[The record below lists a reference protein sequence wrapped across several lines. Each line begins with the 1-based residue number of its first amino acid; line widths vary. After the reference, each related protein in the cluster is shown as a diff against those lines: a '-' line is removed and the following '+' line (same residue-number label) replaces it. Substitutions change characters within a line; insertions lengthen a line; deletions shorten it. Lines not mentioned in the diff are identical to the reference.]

1 MAHYPNTPGFTGTLR
16 PLRFEGDLYDL
27 ELDGEVPSQLDGTFH
42 RVHPDAQFAPRFESD
57 QFFNGD
63 GMITQFRFENGRIH
77 FKQRYAQTDKWKLE
91 RAAGKALFGAYRN
104 PLTDEPAVQGRIRG
118 TANTN
123 VIVHARKLFAL
134 KEDSPPLVMDPLT
147 LETQGYSDFG
157 GRLHSQTFCAHPKID
172 HASGNMCAFS
182 YASKG
187 LLTRDCSYMEIN
199 AQGELVHEAF
209 FEAPYYCMMHDFG
222 LTQDYAVFHVV
233 PIISSWERLKAG
245 LPHFGFDT
253 TLPVYVGVLP
263 RKGTAKEMRWFRSP
277 TLFASHV
284 MNAFNDG
291 TRIHFDTPVAK
302 NNMFPFFPDV
312 HGAPFKPQEA
322 MSFLTRWTIDMASK
336 GDEFTSSE
344 QLTTLFGEFPRI
356 DDRYAAQPYR
366 HGWLLVSDLQKP
378 FEGPGGR
385 ASGLI
390 MNTIAHVDVTTRKQ
404 SSWWAGAQSIA
415 QETCFIPRSRGAAE
429 GDGYL
434 VALIDNLVTNYSD
447 LAIFDAQRVAEG
459 PIARAKLP
467 FRLRPGL
474 HGNWADRSQLPG

>member
-1 MAHYPNTPGFTGTLR
+1 MAHFPRTPGFSGTLR
-16 PLRFEGDLYDL
+16 PGRFEGDLYDL
-27 ELDGEVPSQLDGTFH
+27 ELEGEMPTSLNGTFH
-42 RVHPDAQFAPRFESD
+42 RVHPDAQFAPKFETD

-63 GMITQFRFENGRIH
+63 GLISLFRFEGGRIH
-77 FKQRYAQTDKWKLE
+77 FKQRYAQTDKWRLE
-91 RAAGKALFGAYRN
+91 RQAGRALFGAYRN
-104 PLTDEPAVQGRIRG
+104 PLTDDETVKGRIRG

-123 VIVHARKLFAL
+123 VIVHAKKLYAL
-134 KEDSPPLVMDPLT
+134 KEDSPPLLMDPLT
-147 LETQGYSDFG
+147 LATEGYSNFG

-172 HASGNMCAFS
+172 RASGTMCAFS

-187 LLTRDCSYMEIN
+187 LLTRDCTYMEIN
-199 AQGELVHEAF
+199 AQGELVRETC

-253 TLPVYVGVLP
+253 TLPVYLGVLP
-263 RKGTAKEMRWFRSP
+263 RRGTASEMRWFRSP

-291 TRIHFDTPVAK
+291 TRIHFDIPVAR

-312 HGAPFKPQEA
+312 HGAPFKREEA
-322 MSFLTRWTIDMASK
+322 MSFLTRWTVDMASRS
-336 GDEFTSSE
+336 DAFTGSE
-344 QLTTLFGEFPRI
+344 QLTQLFGEFPRI

-366 HGWLLVSDLQKP
+366 HGWLLVSDLEKP

-390 MNTIAHVDVTTRKQ
+390 MNTLAHIDVSTRKQ
-404 SSWWAGAQSIA
+404 STWWAGAQSII
-415 QETCFIPRSRGAAE
+415 QEPCFIPRSPDAPE
-429 GDGYL
+429 GEGYL
-434 VALIDNLVTNYSD
+434 VGLVDNLVSNYSD
-447 LAIFDAQRVAEG
+447 LLIFDAQRVAEG
-459 PIARAKLP
+459 PMARAKLP

-474 HGNWADRSQLPG
+474 HGNWAELSQLAP